1 MKIVELTG
9 PEFDEYSS
17 KSKLNNFYQTSKY
30 AILMSNHGYNYDLI
44 GFVDENDNNKIYAAT
59 VVLNK
64 VITGKVKYGYCPKG
78 FLIDYYNQ
86 KLVEEFLVAL
96 KQHYKE
102 RGYIFI
108 KFNPEVIIGKID
120 PKNKYQINYN
130 GNVRIIDNLKALGI
144 KRRLEQQEFELM
156 QPKYV
161 GYINLKEFDFTKINR
176 NYRKKIRRC
185 INEGMQLTIGNAK
198 EIDIFYNFIKDK
210 TNKSIVYYRD
220 LYNVFSKDNSIDL
233 LFVKANYQKYLEYVR
248 KEYDKEEQMNY
259 KWNDIIAKNPK
270 KSNIVSKM
278 NSDNKLQGFKDKII
292 QATEGLK
299 KHSEAIIA
307 AALVIKHHGI
317 ITIVESGFGDEYRQL
332 NPNHFLYYS
341 ILERYK
347 PYFNFC
353 NIGGISSFDENA
365 QFKGLNDYRLKWNPL
380 LFEFIG
386 EFDLVCSEYYFK
398 RLINSSYIEKE
409 FTNAPFNKNNPQQ

>member
-78 FLIDYYNQ
+78 FLIDYYDQ

-176 NYRKKIRRC
+176 NYRKR
-185 INEGMQLTIGNAK
+185 
-198 EIDIFYNFIKDK
+198 
-210 TNKSIVYYRD
+210 
-220 LYNVFSKDNSIDL
+220 
-233 LFVKANYQKYLEYVR
+233 
-248 KEYDKEEQMNY
+248 
-259 KWNDIIAKNPK
+259 
-270 KSNIVSKM
+270 
-278 NSDNKLQGFKDKII
+278 
-292 QATEGLK
+292 
-299 KHSEAIIA
+299 
-307 AALVIKHHGI
+307 
-317 ITIVESGFGDEYRQL
+317 
-332 NPNHFLYYS
+332 
-341 ILERYK
+341 
-347 PYFNFC
+347 
-353 NIGGISSFDENA
+353 
-365 QFKGLNDYRLKWNPL
+365 
-380 LFEFIG
+380 
-386 EFDLVCSEYYFK
+386 
-398 RLINSSYIEKE
+398 
-409 FTNAPFNKNNPQQ
+409 